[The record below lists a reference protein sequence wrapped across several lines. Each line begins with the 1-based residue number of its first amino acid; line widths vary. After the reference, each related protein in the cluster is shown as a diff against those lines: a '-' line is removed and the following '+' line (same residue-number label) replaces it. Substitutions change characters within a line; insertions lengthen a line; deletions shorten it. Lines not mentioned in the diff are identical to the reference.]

1 MHHRVLDA
9 LAVGLYLLRFLRR
22 EYVDVVP
29 AEGETKTTKSA
40 GLTALDLISS
50 GQSFGFLPFTMCL
63 GFSNI
68 AKARENI
75 PSMES
80 DNAESLEPTH

>member
-1 MHHRVLDA
+1 M
-9 LAVGLYLLRFLRR
+9 
-22 EYVDVVP
+22 
-29 AEGETKTTKSA
+29 TTKFA
-40 GLTALDLISS
+40 RLTTLDLILS
-50 GQSFGFLPFTMCL
+50 GVLRIPLVHDVS